1 MALDPE
7 KRLDR
12 VTIRGFR
19 SIRALED
26 FELTDLNVLVGAN
39 GSGKSNLISFFRLL
53 RALMTGTLDR
63 YIRDSGGVD
72 DLLFDGPKTTDRM
85 DFATRFGSRGYRF
98 GLEPSNAGL
107 YSLTGEARFYARG
120 VHDWWELGD
129 SPDGA
134 SNLVREVDSLQWD
147 AQYSRPVY
155 EAVSAW
161 TIYHFHDTSVMAG
174 MRRYQIVEDDS
185 RLRTDGSNIAPF
197 LLRLRKSTPVS
208 YRDILE
214 SCRLIVPYFEDF
226 LLRMEDFGPSR
237 KVRLSWKARGSDYPM
252 QPYHLSD
259 GSIRFVC
266 LATALLQPEPPSAII
281 IDEPELGLHPLAIS
295 IIAELVR
302 SASVKTQVIVTT
314 QSPLFLD
321 EFSMNEV
328 IVVSRRGGESRF
340 ERLDEA
346 DYRVWLSEYSLGELW
361 RKNVIVGGPVYE

>member
-63 YIRDSGGVD
+63 YLHEAGGLD
-72 DLLFDGPKTTDRM
+72 DLLFDGPKATPRM
-85 DFATRFGSRGYRF
+85 RFAAHFGCGDYRF
-98 GLEPSNAGL
+98 ALEPSNAGL
-107 YSLTGEARFYARG
+107 YSLTGEARFYAHG
-120 VHDWWELGD
+120 VHDWWELGN

-174 MRRYQIVEDDS
+174 MRRYQIVEDDA
-185 RLRTDGSNIAPF
+185 RLRADGRNIAPF
-197 LLRLRKSTPVS
+197 LRRLKNSETSS

-214 SCRLIVPYFEDF
+214 SCRLIIPYFEDF
-226 LLRMEDFGPSR
+226 LLRVEDFGPTR
-237 KVRLSWKARGSDYPM
+237 KVRLSWKSRGSDHPM

-259 GSIRFVC
+259 GSLRFLC

-302 SASVKTQVIVTT
+302 SASVKTQVLVAT

-321 EFSMNEV
+321 EFSMKEV

-340 ERLDEA
+340 ERLDER
-346 DYRVWLSEYSLGELW
+346 DYRAWLDNHTVGELW
-361 RKNVIVGGPVYE
+361 RKNVIEAGPVYA